1 MWDEESGSKLGR
13 SLGGW
18 YGFQVTRGVGEFG
31 IGWSGARVRTKEETG
46 EGVGKQVDF
55 LF

>member
-1 MWDEESGSKLGR
+1 MKRAEVSWGEVWV
-13 SLGGW
+13 GGV
-18 YGFQVTRGVGEFG
+18 GFQVTRGVGEFG